1 MARTRRLHLVS
12 ERVMPK
18 TSVSWNA
25 SVPMRGVRTWP
36 VMQTRGTESILASA
50 MPVTGLVAP
59 GPLVAM
65 ATPTLPVTRA
75 EPSAAKTAPCSCR
88 VRMWRTPLPASA
100 SYKGMIAPPGYP
112 KTRSAPS
119 ARKQR
124 KTISAPLSMDR
135 LGSRSIRGF
144 VFFLLRRQPRHHAA
158 QPRADFFDG
167 MFLFHVAEDGEV
179 ASALLVFVDPFAS
192 EGAVLDAGENLFHGS
207 ARRIANHAITAG
219 QIAILGR
226 VGNRVTHPAQPA
238 F

>member
-1 MARTRRLHLVS
+1 
-12 ERVMPK
+12 
-18 TSVSWNA
+18 
-25 SVPMRGVRTWP
+25 
-36 VMQTRGTESILASA
+36 
-50 MPVTGLVAP
+50 
-59 GPLVAM
+59 
-65 ATPTLPVTRA
+65 
-75 EPSAAKTAPCSCR
+75 
-88 VRMWRTPLPASA
+88 MWRTPLPASA

-238 F
+238 FVNQVDDQLHLMQTLEVGDLRLISGFHQRLKTFLDERCETTAEHRLLAEEIAFGFFPE